1 MTDEVFDGEISVKSV
16 PDGFSVSFQGTTDA
30 HHLGHALGAIMS
42 TYMDIV
48 AETHPQTSLDDLRAM
63 IIEGINCTLDDVDQ
77 DSVSIH

>member
-16 PDGFSVSFQGTTDA
+16 PDGYSVSFQGTTDA

-48 AETHPQTSLDDLRAM
+48 GETYPQSSLDEIRAM
-63 IIEGINCTLDDVDQ
+63 IIEGIHCTLDDIDQ

>member
-1 MTDEVFDGEISVKSV
+1 MTDEVFDGEISVKSI
-16 PDGFSVSFQGTTDA
+16 PDGYSVSFQGTTDA

-48 AETHPQTSLDDLRAM
+48 MEVHPQSSLEDIRAM
-63 IIEGINCTLDDVDQ
+63 IIEGINCTLDSHDH